1 MKLRRII
8 VIGVI
13 VIIVLWLGITCVSKL
28 GSGTGS
34 VNTPEGAVKS
44 VIMSFEG
51 RDSAKVASY
60 FTPIPGALM
69 AHRTDSM
76 FTNFDTIDIQ
86 NLRVML
92 ILKEGSSAR
101 VEATYDMV
109 VTVNGAVDTQH
120 VVRTIKLVESVSEKR
135 WYINEAF

>member
-1 MKLRRII
+1 MNWKRII
-8 VIGVI
+8 VIGIV

-28 GSGTGS
+28 GSGIG
-34 VNTPEGAVKS
+34 NTNSPEGAVKS
-44 VIMSFEG
+44 TIMSFEG
-51 RDSAKVASY
+51 KDSAKVASY

-69 AHRTDSM
+69 AHRVDSM
-76 FTNFDTIDIQ
+76 FTNFDSIDIQ

-120 VVRTIKLVESVSEKR
+120 VVRTIKLVQIDKK
-135 WYINEAF
+135 WCINEAF